1 MKKEFYEKRWFLIL
15 TAIIFP
21 PAAIAL
27 LWIVKK
33 DMKEP
38 IKIILTVLLVFWGL
52 ILLIAGSPTEDTTTQ
67 TGAEITTEEIH
78 TQVTTTENVST
89 TEETTEET
97 TEVTTE
103 ETTVETTREITTEET
118 KPVYTQAETERPV
131 ETEPETTEKVVV
143 ETEDPDE
150 SITVY
155 RTATG
160 SKYHYEN
167 PCGNGTYYP
176 ISLADAER
184 QGLEPCGK
192 CVL

>member
-1 MKKEFYEKRWFLIL
+1 MKKKFYEKRWFLIL

-97 TEVTTE
+97 TEATTE
-103 ETTVETTREITTEET
+103 ETVATTEEET